1 MCIMC
6 EKGKSLAILYQIL
19 DRLENDGQKS
29 TDIYQ
34 YVQTKVNELKVE
46 IDAAEEILKDIM
58 IEWQQENSLFYPIIK
73 DEKQA
78 LKN

>member
-34 YVQTKVNELKVE
+34 YVQTKVDELKAE
-46 IDAAEEILKDIM
+46 IDVAEEILKDIM
-58 IEWQQENSLFYPIIK
+58 IEWQQENSLFYPVIK